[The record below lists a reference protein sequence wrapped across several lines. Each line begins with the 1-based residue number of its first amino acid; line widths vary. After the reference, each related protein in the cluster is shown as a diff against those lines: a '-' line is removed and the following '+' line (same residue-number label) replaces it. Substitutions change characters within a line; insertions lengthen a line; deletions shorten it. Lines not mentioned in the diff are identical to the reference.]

1 MTTQNVIAFG
11 ECMLEVQANRFGPAA
26 FAYGGDTLN
35 TSVYLRRC
43 SRQEDLRVSY
53 ATGVGTD
60 PLSQQLQQ
68 AWAEQGLDL
77 SYVREVQG
85 KLPGL
90 YLIETDDSGERRFHF
105 WRENSA
111 ARDYFHT
118 DLTPLEHAASA
129 VDCLYFS
136 GISLAILDAQSRDRF
151 FSLLLQLKQ
160 SGKQVVFDNNYR
172 PRLWPDAST
181 ARAVFERA
189 FSVANLALIT
199 ADDHQAVYG
208 FEQPEEAVAH
218 AQSLSVKELV
228 IKQGARPT
236 LVKAEHLS
244 DWAEVPTQQVDRVID
259 TTAAGDSFAA
269 AYLSRRL
276 MGVTAVKA
284 AEFGNQLASRVI
296 QFRGAIIPADAMM
309 DLM

>member
-1 MTTQNVIAFG
+1 MTPQNVISFG
-11 ECMLEVQANRFGPAA
+11 ECMLEVQANGFGPAA

-35 TSVYLRRC
+35 TAVYLRRC
-43 SRQEDLRVSY
+43 SRKEDLRVSY
-53 ATGVGTD
+53 ATGVGSD
-60 PLSQQLQQ
+60 PLSQQLRQ
-68 AWAEQGLDL
+68 AWIEQGLDL
-77 SYVREVQG
+77 RYLREVQG

-118 DLTPLEHAASA
+118 ALTPLEQAAA
-129 VDCLYFS
+129 TVDCLYFS

-172 PRLWPDAST
+172 PRLWPDAAT
-181 ARAVFERA
+181 ARAVFDRA
-189 FSVANLALIT
+189 FSVATMALIT

-208 FEQPEEAVAH
+208 LDHPEQAVAH
-218 AQSLSVKELV
+218 AQTLAVNELA

-236 LVKAEHLS
+236 LVKNESMSH
-244 DWAEVPTQQVDRVID
+244 WAEVPTHKVDRVID

-269 AYLSRRL
+269 AYLSQRL
-276 MGVTAVKA
+276 IGVTAVQA

-296 QFRGAIIPADAMM
+296 QFRGAIIPEDAMK